1 MLKRLHWRNLK
12 CNTSTLFV
20 NSPINAPDET
30 TSGALPLNEEAAS
43 ETQSLILSLQ
53 LVVVVVVVV
62 DVVVMVV
69 VVDVIVMVVAVVV
82 VVEVVPV
89 VVVLASNP

>member
-1 MLKRLHWRNLK
+1 MLKRLHWRNLEF
-12 CNTSTLFV
+12 NTSTLFL

-30 TSGALPLNEEAAS
+30 TSEALLFNEEAAS

-62 DVVVMVV
+62 VVVTVV
-69 VVDVIVMVVAVVV
+69 VVDVVVMSVAVVL

-89 VVVLASNP
+89 AVVLASNP

>member
-1 MLKRLHWRNLK
+1 MLKLLHWRNLK
-12 CNTSTLFV
+12 CNTSTLFL

-30 TSGALPLNEEAAS
+30 ISEALPLNEEAAS

-62 DVVVMVV
+62 MVV
-69 VVDVIVMVVAVVV
+69 VVDVVVMVVAVVV

-89 VVVLASNP
+89 AVVLASNP

>member
-12 CNTSTLFV
+12 CNTSTLFL

-30 TSGALPLNEEAAS
+30 TSEAVPLNEEAAS

-53 LVVVVVVVV
+53 LVVVLVVVVVVTVVVV
-62 DVVVMVV
+62 DVVVMS
-69 VVDVIVMVVAVVV
+69 VAVVL

-89 VVVLASNP
+89 AVELASNP

>member
-12 CNTSTLFV
+12 CNTSTLFL

-30 TSGALPLNEEAAS
+30 TSEAVPLNEEAAS

-62 DVVVMVV
+62 VVMVV
-69 VVDVIVMVVAVVV
+69 DVAVMVVAVVL

-89 VVVLASNP
+89 AVELASNP

>member
-12 CNTSTLFV
+12 CNTSTLFLY
-20 NSPINAPDET
+20 SPINAPDET

-53 LVVVVVVVV
+53 LVVVVVVV

>member
-12 CNTSTLFV
+12 CNTSTLFL

-30 TSGALPLNEEAAS
+30 TSEALPFNEEAAS

-62 DVVVMVV
+62 TVVVEVVIVVMVV
-69 VVDVIVMVVAVVV
+69 VVVL
-82 VVEVVPV
+82 VVEVDPV
-89 VVVLASNP
+89 AVVLASNP

>member
-12 CNTSTLFV
+12 CNTSTLFL

-30 TSGALPLNEEAAS
+30 TSEALPLNEEAAF

-62 DVVVMVV
+62 VMVV
-69 VVDVIVMVVAVVV
+69 VVYVVVMVVAVVV

-89 VVVLASNP
+89 AVVLASNP